1 MQEVQKRGRGRP
13 SALDRPVALKQAMKL
28 FWEQGFEGT
37 TFDDLIEG
45 MGISPSTFYNSFG
58 SKEKLYNEAAECYVS
73 EASKWFSAA
82 MADTSV
88 DTRGAF
94 SQLFKK
100 LAYEYSREDLPHG
113 CMVSLSGTHLSSELQ
128 NIRAL
133 MVDYRASTERR
144 FIERIR
150 RGIAEG
156 DMPADCDVEGLA
168 AYANTVVRGLAVQ
181 ARDGATRKRLLDIAG
196 IAMEAWPSVNSDS
209 GRYSRQSADQSR
221 RRRRKI

>member
-1 MQEVQKRGRGRP
+1 
-13 SALDRPVALKQAMKL
+13 MKL

-58 SKEKLYNEAAECYVS
+58 SKEKLYHEAAACYVS
-73 EASKWFSAA
+73 EASNWFSAA

-94 SQLFKK
+94 SRLLEK
-100 LAYEYSREDLPHG
+100 LAYEFSREDLPHG
-113 CMVSLSGTHLSSELQ
+113 CMISLSGTHQSSELES
-128 NIRAL
+128 IRAL
-133 MVDYRASTERR
+133 MVDYRASAERR
-144 FIERIR
+144 FVERIR

-156 DMPADCDVEGLA
+156 DMPKDCDVEGVA

-181 ARDGATRKRLLDIAG
+181 ARDGATHERLLAIAR
-196 IAMEAWPSVNSDS
+196 IAMEVWPSVNTKGGRPS
-209 GRYSRQSADQSR
+209 GQSAKPLKR
-221 RRRRKI
+221 RPRKI